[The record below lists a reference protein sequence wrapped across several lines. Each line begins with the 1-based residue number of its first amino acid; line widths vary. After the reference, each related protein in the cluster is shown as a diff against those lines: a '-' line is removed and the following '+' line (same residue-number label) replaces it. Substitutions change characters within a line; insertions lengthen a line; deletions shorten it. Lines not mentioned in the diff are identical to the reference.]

1 MSQPF
6 SSTSTRLA
14 AVRLK
19 SANKYIFRALLSLV
33 SAALLIRVMGMLN
46 QVIVSSHFGAGT
58 TMDAYFVAYT
68 APTLVAY
75 LLIGAIEASVIP
87 VYARVRSKGEK
98 EQASRLFSTLL
109 NLLLVGAALLTLLM
123 LIFSRQVIL
132 LSAPALDPASTELAI
147 SLTPFLYPILLLMVV
162 IGYLEAIFN
171 SEGQFGWPAYSGV
184 FVPLT
189 IGVFVLTM
197 GNSQGVVML
206 CLGMLVGLCLQLCA
220 FIVRAKQAGLV
231 YRPVID
237 WRNSEISLIL
247 STAWPA
253 VLSASIGLVS
263 PLVDQAFASFLSYG
277 SISALNYSL
286 KLVSVFSGVMFASV
300 GRAALPYLSLQAANS
315 DMKAFKETLRLYLWV
330 VGIGTAVLSAILLM
344 LAHPIVQI
352 LFQRGAFTAEDTNRT
367 ATTLLGFVVGLVP
380 MALGIIVSWAFNA
393 LGRTRVLIRVVIFS
407 VLTNAVLDYIF
418 ARLWQSQGIALAT
431 SAVYLGTMSI
441 LFFML
446 HRTIGKLHLLSPPS
460 ELLNF
465 IGKLGM
471 GHRARAS
478 SSSSGGASFG
488 DIFQQI
494 ARVSIV
500 VMVFTAV
507 VAGILLNAFL
517 AVRAA
522 LGSGVILIFLR
533 YRYALLIV
541 WVVIGAF
548 IGSIPIFSGNNYLTG
563 LTIPTLLL
571 MAQIGKQAFK
581 RLPALAF
588 LLIYL
593 AWVFASV
600 GISAIGLGA
609 FLTLWFSYLDY
620 MAVAVLAIH
629 VLTTRRRLMAFID
642 VMLLASLCFSLY
654 GIYGYITR
662 QNGMLDST
670 TSLFRIYSV
679 FNAAPTAAL
688 FLSIAIPL
696 ALYRTLVLR
705 RFKRVVSCIV
715 LLVFLVTLVLTFAR
729 AALISVPLSIVIMI
743 LFLPSRKLK
752 IGLLSTALVMT
763 VLVVLLTIVNHV
775 PIFER
780 FFNQDISTLNGRTY
794 LWQALLDHFDP
805 TQLLGN
811 GLNASYVLLAK
822 LNVSDSSNQGV
833 VATAP
838 HSLFL
843 GILFDHG
850 FVGLTLLILLLI
862 ALAVSLIKG
871 IRQAA
876 GEHRILFVTVF
887 AILVSVLMQSIQ
899 NSDFWYQTIG
909 IYFWAIMALPFAL
922 CWLPPKH
929 IPDSYEAI
937 VDKETQP
944 NLESLQIAAQRQV
957 SLA

>member
-330 VGIGTAVLSAILLM
+330 VGIGTAVSLFPWHSVLSFRGLLM
-344 LAHPIVQI
+344 PW
-352 LFQRGAFTAEDTNRT
+352 AEP
-367 ATTLLGFVVGLVP
+367 GCSF
-380 MALGIIVSWAFNA
+380 
-393 LGRTRVLIRVVIFS
+393 
-407 VLTNAVLDYIF
+407 
-418 ARLWQSQGIALAT
+418 
-431 SAVYLGTMSI
+431 
-441 LFFML
+441 
-446 HRTIGKLHLLSPPS
+446 
-460 ELLNF
+460 
-465 IGKLGM
+465 
-471 GHRARAS
+471 AS
-478 SSSSGGASFG
+478 SS
-488 DIFQQI
+488 
-494 ARVSIV
+494 
-500 VMVFTAV
+500 
-507 VAGILLNAFL
+507 L
-517 AVRAA
+517 AC
-522 LGSGVILIFLR
+522 SPTP
-533 YRYALLIV
+533 
-541 WVVIGAF
+541 
-548 IGSIPIFSGNNYLTG
+548 S
-563 LTIPTLLL
+563 LTI
-571 MAQIGKQAFK
+571 
-581 RLPALAF
+581 
-588 LLIYL
+588 
-593 AWVFASV
+593 S
-600 GISAIGLGA
+600 
-609 FLTLWFSYLDY
+609 
-620 MAVAVLAIH
+620 
-629 VLTTRRRLMAFID
+629 
-642 VMLLASLCFSLY
+642 LLASGRVRASL
-654 GIYGYITR
+654 
-662 QNGMLDST
+662 
-670 TSLFRIYSV
+670 
-679 FNAAPTAAL
+679 
-688 FLSIAIPL
+688 
-696 ALYRTLVLR
+696 
-705 RFKRVVSCIV
+705 
-715 LLVFLVTLVLTFAR
+715 
-729 AALISVPLSIVIMI
+729 
-743 LFLPSRKLK
+743 
-752 IGLLSTALVMT
+752 
-763 VLVVLLTIVNHV
+763 
-775 PIFER
+775 
-780 FFNQDISTLNGRTY
+780 
-794 LWQALLDHFDP
+794 
-805 TQLLGN
+805 
-811 GLNASYVLLAK
+811 
-822 LNVSDSSNQGV
+822 
-833 VATAP
+833 
-838 HSLFL
+838 
-843 GILFDHG
+843 
-850 FVGLTLLILLLI
+850 
-862 ALAVSLIKG
+862 
-871 IRQAA
+871 
-876 GEHRILFVTVF
+876 
-887 AILVSVLMQSIQ
+887 
-899 NSDFWYQTIG
+899 
-909 IYFWAIMALPFAL
+909 
-922 CWLPPKH
+922 WLHPQC
-929 IPDSYEAI
+929 
-937 VDKETQP
+937 T
-944 NLESLQIAAQRQV
+944 
-957 SLA
+957 